1 MGHKRRAKVLR
12 FVVCLVLIFVTMV
25 ILAPKAY

>member
-1 MGHKRRAKVLR
+1 MEHRRRAKVLR
-12 FVVCLVLIFVTMV
+12 FVVCLVIVFVAMV